1 MKQRL
6 IFLLLFVGLSE
17 TALPQQV
24 EWSSMERFRNK
35 TAYNRVIGSNEH
47 GYYVLR
53 SKGYDIRHNVI
64 IERYRES
71 LGMDFSKK
79 LPDMR
84 GTELVNAFVTEIG
97 IVLWKSRYNR
107 QTEKLELFIEHLD
120 TEGEP
125 TGRPIPLLIA
135 QPRNYS
141 DDGDFSVTENQAG
154 THYVVT
160 YSEMA
165 PEGKSYLNVQV
176 FDRRLERVSSRR
188 QILEFEGKDF
198 EINQILVDS
207 LGQVFL
213 LVSGVNPDMKKGTP
227 ERIGIHLFAMNTH
240 SDWFDFYLN
249 FEDTYIHSP
258 IMVLDDSNDRVLVS
272 GLYSLLNR
280 KQCKGTLEFAIRRPD
295 FQLLR
300 HTFIPFSSEF
310 VRDIGG
316 PRAAE
321 KEEELQDFVIR
332 YMVVRSDGGYLLF
345 GEEFSIAQQSYT
357 YYVNGIAQVSS
368 RSVYNYGKIF
378 LLSYGPT
385 QGLEWSKVISKG
397 QSSVN
402 DFGYY
407 SSFTI
412 CRRKDRIHILFNDKL
427 KGNGGVLNYTLYT
440 DQVLEEE
447 MLFGNQGAFISIV
460 PSESKQLD
468 ANTVLIPTSK
478 DRKFAFLK
486 LTF

>member
-1 MKQRL
+1 MKRRL
-6 IFLLLFVGLSE
+6 IFLLFLVASSGMTF
-17 TALPQQV
+17 AQQI

-53 SKGYDIRHNVI
+53 SKGFEIRHDVI

-84 GTELVNAFVTEIG
+84 GTELVNAFVTETG
-97 IVLWKSRYNR
+97 ILLWKSRYNR

-120 TEGEP
+120 AEGEP
-125 TGRPIPLLIA
+125 IGRPQPLLIA

-141 DDGDFSVTENQAG
+141 DDGDFSVTENQTG

-165 PEGKSYLNVQV
+165 PEGKSYLHVQV
-176 FDRRLERVSSRR
+176 FNRRLERISSRR
-188 QILEFEGKDF
+188 QILDFEGKEF
-198 EINQILVDS
+198 EIDQILVDTT
-207 LGQVFL
+207 GKVFL

-227 ERIGIHLFAMNTH
+227 ERIGVHLFAMNTFG
-240 SDWFDFYLN
+240 DWFDFYLN

-258 IMVLDDSNDRVLVS
+258 IMVLDDSNDKVIVS

-280 KQCKGTLEFAIRRPD
+280 SVCKGTLEFVIRRSD
-295 FQLLR
+295 FHLLK
-300 HTFIPFSSEF
+300 HSFLPFSADF

-316 PRAAE
+316 PKAAE
-321 KEEELQDFVIR
+321 NEEELHDFVLR
-332 YMVVRSDGGYLLF
+332 FMVVRSDGGYILF

-378 LLSYGPT
+378 LLSYGPDA
-385 QGLEWSKVISKG
+385 GPEWSKVISKG

-412 CRRKDRIHILFNDKL
+412 CKRKDRIHILFNDKI
-427 KGNGGVLNYTLYT
+427 KGDGGVLYYTLFT

-486 LTF
+486 LTY

>member
-1 MKQRL
+1 MKR
-6 IFLLLFVGLSE
+6 LLLFLLFVVGSGA
-17 TALPQQV
+17 TYAQV
-24 EWSSMERFRNK
+24 IEWSSMERFRNK
-35 TAYNRVIGSNEH
+35 TAYNRVIGSNEY

-120 TEGEP
+120 AEGEP

-160 YSEMA
+160 FSEMA

-176 FDRRLERVSSRR
+176 FDRRLERISSRR
-188 QILEFEGKDF
+188 QILDFEGKEF
-198 EINQILVDS
+198 EIDQVIVDTS
-207 LGQVFL
+207 GQAFL

-227 ERIGIHLFAMNTH
+227 ERIGVHLFAMTRH

-258 IMVLDDSNDRVLVS
+258 IMVLDDSNDRVVVS
-272 GLYSLLNR
+272 GLYSLLSR
-280 KQCKGTLEFAIRRPD
+280 SMSKGTLEFTIRRSD

-300 HTFIPFSSEF
+300 HSFVPFSTEF

-316 PRAAE
+316 PRAVE
-321 KEEELQDFVIR
+321 NEEELHDFVLR
-332 YMVVRSDGGYLLF
+332 YMVVRSDGGYILF

-378 LLSYGPT
+378 LLSISTTEGP
-385 QGLEWSKVISKG
+385 EWSKVISKG
-397 QSSVN
+397 QSTVN

-412 CRRKDRIHILFNDKL
+412 CKRKDRIHILFNDKL
-427 KGNGGVLNYTLYT
+427 KGDGGVLNYTLYT
-440 DQVLEEE
+440 NQILEEE

>member
-1 MKQRL
+1 MKRRL
-6 IFLLLFVGLSE
+6 IFFLFLIGLGGPAIS
-17 TALPQQV
+17 QQF

-84 GTELVNAFVTEIG
+84 GTELVNAFVIETG

-107 QTEKLELFIEHLD
+107 QTDKLELFIEHLD
-120 TEGEP
+120 PEGEAI
-125 TGRPIPLLIA
+125 GRPLPLLIA
-135 QPRNYS
+135 QPRNYN
-141 DDGDFSVTENQAG
+141 DDGDFYVIENQAG
-154 THYVVT
+154 THYLVT
-160 YSEMA
+160 FSETA

-176 FDRRLERVSSRR
+176 YDRRLERISSRR
-188 QILEFEGKDF
+188 QILEFEGKEF
-198 EINQILVDS
+198 EIDQMMVDTTGS
-207 LGQVFL
+207 AFI

-227 ERIGIHLFAMNTH
+227 ERIGVHLFAMNGQ

-258 IMVLDDSNDRVLVS
+258 IMVLDDSNNKVVVC
-272 GLYSLLNR
+272 GLYSLINR
-280 KQCKGTLEFAIRRPD
+280 NLCKGTLEFAITRSD
-295 FQLLR
+295 FRLVK
-300 HTFIPFSSEF
+300 HSFIPFSMEF

-316 PRAAE
+316 QRAVDN
-321 KEEELQDFVIR
+321 EEELHDFVLR
-332 YMVVRSDGGYLLF
+332 FMVVRSDGGYVLF
-345 GEEFSIAQQSYT
+345 GEEFSVAQQSYT
-357 YYVNGIAQVSS
+357 TYYNGIAQVSS

-378 LLSYGPT
+378 MLSYNPNS
-385 QGLEWSKVISKG
+385 GLEWSKVISKG

-412 CRRKDRIHILFNDKL
+412 CKRKDRIHILFNDKL
-427 KGNGGVLNYTLYT
+427 KGDGGVLNYTLFT
-440 DQVLEEE
+440 DQSLEEE